1 MNVEKGQEEAPL
13 LSERQ
18 FAVYLAEFKTNA
30 DVFEAAFSS
39 EPEIFAHQKA
49 LVMTLQSFPSEIN
62 EAAINRQPGR
72 IARFAFDV
80 ANDLQKFY
88 EVSRVITDDPVATK
102 ASLGLIIATKQV
114 LANALAVIGVSAPEK
129 M

>member
-1 MNVEKGQEEAPL
+1 
-13 LSERQ
+13 
-18 FAVYLAEFKTNA
+18 
-30 DVFEAAFSS
+30 
-39 EPEIFAHQKA
+39 
-49 LVMTLQSFPSEIN
+49 
-62 EAAINRQPGR
+62 QPGR

-88 EVSRVITDDPVATK
+88 EVSRVITDDAAATR

-114 LANALAVIGVSAPEK
+114 LANALAVIGVSAPER